1 MRMLI
6 NVNVLS
12 KVCGFVACL
21 LLIQSSVEAQALDGD
36 FIRRSTPGTTQV
48 VNSNELVLE
57 KGSGLRASNVSL
69 KELIGYGYP
78 VLASQISGGPDW
90 IDTVKF
96 DVSIKP
102 LAGETSREQSVQRF
116 LKARFKLATHTA
128 TAPVFI
134 LKVSDRGPKVK
145 SSSLDP
151 RQSSLDEKPGE
162 IVGKGASMQQLA
174 GAVSRYLR
182 RPVLDHT
189 RLRGQYDFALK
200 WRVGRSVDQ
209 ALAEGQGND
218 PALEG
223 ALRSDLGLDMVSFP
237 YESLIVDHAE
247 MPADN

>member
-1 MRMLI
+1 
-6 NVNVLS
+6 
-12 KVCGFVACL
+12 
-21 LLIQSSVEAQALDGD
+21 
-36 FIRRSTPGTTQV
+36 
-48 VNSNELVLE
+48 
-57 KGSGLRASNVSL
+57 
-69 KELIGYGYP
+69 
-78 VLASQISGGPDW
+78 
-90 IDTVKF
+90 
-96 DVSIKP
+96 
-102 LAGETSREQSVQRF
+102 
-116 LKARFKLATHTA
+116 
-128 TAPVFI
+128 
-134 LKVSDRGPKVK
+134 
-145 SSSLDP
+145 
-151 RQSSLDEKPGE
+151 
-162 IVGKGASMQQLA
+162 MQQLA